1 MPAPGDLPR
10 PPAAWIEL
18 PDRTTVLLTGNCRI
32 GRIKGNEI
40 VNPDTRVS
48 RHNSVVQRQGTHFV
62 LVDLGST
69 NGTFLNDSRIFKP
82 TRLKHGDV
90 ILVGSERYTFREPD
104 LSGPATDPNDSLR
117 YRTEVVVGKTN
128 CWMLLAVPPGALH
141 PAAPSWAESLRA
153 SFLAGGAGVKRLPE
167 GALLAHWR
175 EGKATPEKVR
185 GFILELA
192 RRPRPTGARLIGHHG
207 VARVGPSANPAEE
220 NLLGAEVSFTH
231 QLGRTAV
238 ALDADIL
245 LSEAAVRSL
254 GLDAAVRSLGAQ
266 TVGDLPGTHLLFAL

>member
-1 MPAPGDLPR
+1 MPAPEESPHL
-10 PPAAWIEL
+10 PAAWIEL
-18 PDRTTVLLTGNCRI
+18 PDRTTVLLTGDCRI

-48 RHNSVVQRQGTHFV
+48 RHNSVVQRQGNHFV

-90 ILVGSERYTFREPD
+90 ILVGAERYTFREPD
-104 LSGPATDPNDSLR
+104 LPGPATDPNDSLR

-128 CWMLLAVPPGALH
+128 CWMLLAVPPGAGALV
-141 PAAPSWAESLRA
+141 WAEQLRA
-153 SFLAGGAGVKRLPE
+153 TLLAAGAGVKRLPD
-167 GALLAHWR
+167 GGLLAHWR
-175 EGKATPEKVR
+175 EGKTSPEKVR
-185 GFILELA
+185 GFLIEFA
-192 RRPRPTGARLIGHHG
+192 RQSRPPGTRLIGHYG

-220 NLLGAEVSFTH
+220 NLLGVEVSFTH
-231 QLGRTAV
+231 QLGRA
-238 ALDADIL
+238 AIRPDADIL

-254 GLDAAVRSLGAQ
+254 SLESSARPLGAQ
-266 TVGDLPGTHLLFAL
+266 AVAGLPGTHPLFAI